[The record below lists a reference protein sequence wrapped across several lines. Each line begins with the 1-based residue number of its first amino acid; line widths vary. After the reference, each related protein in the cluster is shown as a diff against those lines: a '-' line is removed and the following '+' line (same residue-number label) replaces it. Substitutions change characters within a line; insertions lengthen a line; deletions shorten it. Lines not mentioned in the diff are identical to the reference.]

1 MFPSPV
7 VSVSWTIA
15 QPVEVTEGY
24 EVEVRLRAQAFGLY
38 ENPIEIGV
46 VCAAA
51 TSTGVEPGM
60 YIYSPPSDTSILV
73 YILYDR
79 SMKNVTL

>member
-7 VSVSWTIA
+7 VSVNWTIA
-15 QPVEVTEGY
+15 QPIEVTEGY
-24 EVEVRLRAQAFGLY
+24 KVEVRLRAQAFGLY

-51 TSTGVEPGM
+51 TSTGVESGM
-60 YIYSPPSDTSILV
+60 CTQHLLTLASWFIYCMIV
-73 YILYDR
+73 
-79 SMKNVTL
+79 V